1 MQRNALCGKGIAMSL
16 GKNIQYLRKQKKIT
30 QERLAEIMSVSRQTV
45 SRWEADEV
53 VPELNKLVA
62 LGELFAC
69 KPDALVRETLDADD
83 AVYSTVSGRGSPG
96 CWHSSRTRC

>member
-1 MQRNALCGKGIAMSL
+1 MSL

-30 QERLAEIMSVSRQTV
+30 LERLAEIMSVCRQTV

-69 KPDALVRETLDADD
+69 KLDALVRETLDADD